1 MEADSVIE
9 RITRQIED
17 LENQIQINRVDGNSG
32 VFTLRYEVGL
42 LEKRKPQTEEIVR
55 IREKALAVPNAAEV
69 IYLRQRIN
77 KFAATPITNIC
88 DEIPF
93 E

>member
-42 LEKRKPQTEEIVR
+42 LEKRKPQTE
-55 IREKALAVPNAAEV
+55 
-69 IYLRQRIN
+69 
-77 KFAATPITNIC
+77 
-88 DEIPF
+88 
-93 E
+93 

>member
-55 IREKALAVPNAAEV
+55 IRELDIGENRPLKPAIYAAF
-69 IYLRQRIN
+69 
-77 KFAATPITNIC
+77 FAFDDKLPKLGRLSQGG
-88 DEIPF
+88 
-93 E
+93 